1 MFSVFRGI
9 KRKHWGNNENNSSF
23 NSWKNYDENKM
34 QIVNLN
40 KFLLE
45 KSVSHVIRNDDANFK
60 LKTLMV
66 SPLLNVLGNNC
77 NSFVSNFV
85 KY

>member
-1 MFSVFRGI
+1 
-9 KRKHWGNNENNSSF
+9 
-23 NSWKNYDENKM
+23 M

-40 KFLLE
+40 KFLF
-45 KSVSHVIRNDDANFK
+45 KKNVSHVIRNDDANFK
-60 LKTLMV
+60 IKTLMV
-66 SPLLNVLGNNC
+66 SPLLNALGNNC